1 MIALLLIVALL
12 NVPAFFAP
20 SAPVEPPP
28 EPPPVVETVEA
39 VETHVGHAV
48 SGSKLESIAG
58 LGIVGSCG
66 YVGFKLSRI
75 GERRKRVIKTDNAA
89 FVALMRRL
97 YTMAR
102 IMEGV
107 TDNE

>member
-1 MIALLLIVALL
+1 MIAFLLIIALL
-12 NVPAFFAP
+12 NVPALFAP
-20 SAPVEPPP
+20 KPEPTP

-66 YVGFKLSRI
+66 YVGFRLARA
-75 GERRKRVIKTDNAA
+75 GERRKRKGIVKTDSAQYA
-89 FVALMRRL
+89 LLMRRL
-97 YTMAR
+97 SDMAA
-102 IMEGV
+102 IMEAV
-107 TDNE
+107 KDE